1 MAGRGQAKQR
11 VVGTDRGFTLLEGV
25 LVVAVLGV
33 LVALALPAYRN
44 VMLER
49 KVQNTAREIAGLL
62 RAAQQLAVAKS
73 AEAYCVTVVFGERQ
87 LDVYAVV
94 DEQDEQGQQVFC
106 GIGAPPRRGTPKLIT
121 SQEFPQGVRVEVSPA
136 QLRSVIQFDPS
147 GERLGV
153 WPVGLPPDS
162 QVALVTVRADG
173 HCRMVRV
180 NRAGLVWVPP
190 AGESCP

>member
-94 DEQDEQGQQVFC
+94 DEQDEQGGQVFC
-106 GIGAPPRRGTPKLIT
+106 GIAAPPRRGTPKLIT
-121 SQEFPQGVRVEVSPA
+121 SQEFPQGVTVEVSPA
-136 QLRSVIQFDPS
+136 VIQFHPS
-147 GERLGV
+147 GELLGV
-153 WPVGLPPDS
+153 WPVGLPPSS
-162 QVALVTVRADG
+162 QAALVTVRADG

-190 AGESCP
+190 PGESCP